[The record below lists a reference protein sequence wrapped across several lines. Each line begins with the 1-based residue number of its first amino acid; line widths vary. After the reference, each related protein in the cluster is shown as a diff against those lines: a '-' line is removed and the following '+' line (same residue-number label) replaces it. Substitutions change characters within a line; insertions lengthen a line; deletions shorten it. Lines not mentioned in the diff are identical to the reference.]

1 MDFKSDYWQMPQGG
15 IDKNESPINAM
26 KRELMEEVG
35 ISNNYEIIRETSCWL
50 KYKLPKNLLG
60 KIWNGKFIGQT
71 QKWYACKFNGKDK
84 EINLNTHYPEFSD
97 WKWIKPDDSLKLV
110 VPFKKE
116 LYKNILENFKDLYI

>member
-1 MDFKSDYWQMPQGG
+1 MKSYRKGVGIFLLNANSDLWVGKRMDFKSDYWQMPQGG
-15 IDKNESPINAM
+15 IDKNESPINAI

-71 QKWYACKFNGKDK
+71 QKWYA
-84 EINLNTHYPEFSD
+84 
-97 WKWIKPDDSLKLV
+97 
-110 VPFKKE
+110 
-116 LYKNILENFKDLYI
+116 